1 MIFILM
7 VIIPIII
14 TTFYSVEILLKVV
27 EYVKPGTKIDLFI
40 DALFIS
46 ISISAITT
54 YYTILN

>member
-7 VIIPIII
+7 VIIPIFI
-14 TTFYSVEILLKVV
+14 TTFYSVGILLKVV
-27 EYVKPGTKIDLFI
+27 EYAKSGTKIDLFI